1 MYSFKINIL
10 NKKNVVLA
18 LLFVCPIIIYLFF
31 ATGVY
36 NFSSLPIVSDN
47 VSEVSAFKNLNGE
60 PVNLKN
66 KLTVLGFLGSDL
78 TNRKIN
84 VYNLH
89 EEIYK
94 GIHSSDEDFQMLM
107 LLPNGTEPQI
117 EDIIIELS
125 RYAEVDKWEFAFGTP
140 DAIQTVFKS
149 LNTSLPLDNNL
160 GTNYVF
166 IVDKEQ
172 SLRCADDKDFNGIHG
187 YDATSVSVLHK
198 KMDNDVTVLL
208 FEYNAALKSNYK
220 INRRDSFLKIN
231 QTEAKDEK

>member
-1 MYSFKINIL
+1 M
-10 NKKNVVLA
+10 NKKNIVLA
-18 LLFVCPIIIYLFF
+18 LLFICPIIIYLFF

-36 NFSSLPIVSDN
+36 NFSTLPIVSHN
-47 VSEVSAFKNLNGE
+47 VSGVSAFNNLKGE
-60 PVNLKN
+60 PVYLKD

-78 TNRKIN
+78 TDRKIN

-107 LLPNGTEPQI
+107 LLPHGTEQQVKQV
-117 EDIIIELS
+117 IIELS
-125 RYAEVDKWEFAFGTP
+125 RYAEIDKWEFAFGTP
-140 DAIQTVFKS
+140 KDIQTVFKS
-149 LNTSLPLDNNL
+149 LNTTLPLDENF
-160 GTNYVF
+160 GTDYVF
-166 IVDKEQ
+166 IIDKEQ
-172 SLRCADDKDFNGIHG
+172 NMRCADDKDFNKIHG

-220 INRRDSFLKIN
+220 INRRNSFLKIN
-231 QTEAKDEK
+231 QTQTEDEK

>member
-1 MYSFKINIL
+1 L
-10 NKKNVVLA
+10 NKKNIILG
-18 LLFVCPIIIYLFF
+18 LLFICPIIIYLFF

-36 NFSSLPIVSDN
+36 NFSALPIVSKN
-47 VSEVSAFKNLNGE
+47 VKEVSAFKNLKGE
-60 PVNLKN
+60 QVQLKD

-78 TNRKIN
+78 TDRKIN

-107 LLPNGTEPQI
+107 LLPVGAESQV
-117 EDIIIELS
+117 EEIIVELS
-125 RYAEVDKWEFAFGTP
+125 RYAEINKWQFAFGTP
-140 DAIQTVFKS
+140 EAIKEVYNS
-149 LNTSLPLDNNL
+149 LNLLEPLYKDL

-166 IVDKEQ
+166 IIDKEL
-172 SLRCADDKDFNGIHG
+172 SLRCADDKELKPYNG
-187 YDATSVSVLHK
+187 YDATAVSILHK

-231 QTEAKDEK
+231 QKDEEQ

>member
-1 MYSFKINIL
+1 MHSFKINIL
-10 NKKNVVLA
+10 NKKNLVLA

-36 NFSSLPIVSDN
+36 NFSSLPIVSQN
-47 VSEVSAFKNLNGE
+47 VSEVSAFKSLKGNT
-60 PVNLKN
+60 VQLKN

-78 TNRKIN
+78 SDRKIN

-107 LLPNGTEPQI
+107 LMPNGTEPQI
-117 EDIIIELS
+117 REIITELS
-125 RYAEVDKWEFAFGTP
+125 RYAEIDKWEFAFGTP
-140 DAIQTVFKS
+140 EAIQSVFKS
-149 LNTSLPLDNNL
+149 LHTALPLDENL

-172 SLRCADDKDFNGIHG
+172 NLRCADDKDFNNIHG

-208 FEYNAALKSNYK
+208 FEYNAALKNNYK

-231 QTEAKDEK
+231 QTEIRDEK

>member
-1 MYSFKINIL
+1 VGLKIFIL
-10 NKKNVVLA
+10 NKKNIILG

-36 NFSSLPIVSDN
+36 NFSALPIVSKN
-47 VSEVSAFKNLNGE
+47 VKEVSVFKNLKGE
-60 PVNLKN
+60 QVQLKD

-78 TNRKIN
+78 TDRKIN

-107 LLPNGTEPQI
+107 LLPIGSESQV
-117 EDIIIELS
+117 EEIILELS
-125 RYAEVDKWEFAFGTP
+125 RYAEINKWQFAFGEP
-140 DAIQTVFKS
+140 EAIKEVYSS
-149 LNTSLPLDNNL
+149 LNLSESLDESL

-172 SLRCADDKDFNGIHG
+172 SLRCADDKELKPYSG
-187 YDATSVSVLHK
+187 YDATAVSVLHK

-208 FEYNAALKSNYK
+208 FEYNAALKSNYT

-231 QTEAKDEK
+231 QKDEE

>member
-1 MYSFKINIL
+1 VGLKIFIL
-10 NKKNVVLA
+10 NKKNIILG
-18 LLFVCPIIIYLFF
+18 LLFICPIIIYLFF

-36 NFSSLPIVSDN
+36 NFSALPIVSKN
-47 VSEVSAFKNLNGE
+47 VKEVSAFKNLKGE
-60 PVNLKN
+60 QVQLKD

-78 TNRKIN
+78 TDRKIN

-107 LLPNGTEPQI
+107 LLPVGTESQV
-117 EDIIIELS
+117 EEIILELS
-125 RYAEVDKWEFAFGTP
+125 RYAEINKWQFAFGTTG
-140 DAIQTVFKS
+140 AIEEVYSS
-149 LNTSLPLDNNL
+149 LKLTQSLDENL

-166 IVDKEQ
+166 IIDKEQ
-172 SLRCADDKDFNGIHG
+172 SLRCADDKELKSYNG
-187 YDATSVSVLHK
+187 YDATAVSILHK

-208 FEYNAALKSNYK
+208 FEYNAALKSNYT

-231 QTEAKDEK
+231 QKDEE

>member
-1 MYSFKINIL
+1 M
-10 NKKNVVLA
+10 NKKNLVLA
-18 LLFVCPIIIYLFF
+18 LLFICPIIIYLFF

-36 NFSSLPIVSDN
+36 NFSTLPIVSQN
-47 VSEVSAFKNLNGE
+47 VSDVSAFKNLNGK
-60 PVNLKN
+60 PVQLKD
-66 KLTVLGFLGSDL
+66 KLTVLGFLGNDL

-107 LLPNGTEPQI
+107 LLPTGTESQVK
-117 EDIIIELS
+117 DIIIELS
-125 RYAEVDKWEFAFGTP
+125 RYADIDKWEFAFGTP
-140 DAIQTVFKS
+140 EAIQLVFNS
-149 LNTSLPLDNNL
+149 LETTLPLDGNY
-160 GTNYVF
+160 GSNYVF
-166 IVDKEQ
+166 IIDKEQ
-172 SLRCADDKDFNGIHG
+172 NQRCADDKDFKNIHG

-220 INRRDSFLKIN
+220 INRRDTFLKIN
-231 QTEAKDEK
+231 QTTNEK

>member
-1 MYSFKINIL
+1 ML
-10 NKKNVVLA
+10 NKKTLILG

-36 NFSSLPIVSDN
+36 NFSALPIVSKN
-47 VSEVSAFKNLNGE
+47 VKEVTAFKNLKGE
-60 PVNLKN
+60 QVQLKG

-78 TNRKIN
+78 TDRKIN

-107 LLPNGTEPQI
+107 LLPNGTQSQVKKVI
-117 EDIIIELS
+117 VELS
-125 RYAEVDKWEFAFGTP
+125 RYAKINKWQFAFGTNE
-140 DAIQTVFKS
+140 AIKEVY
-149 LNTSLPLDNNL
+149 TSLKSSAFLDNNY
-160 GTNYVF
+160 GTDYVF
-166 IVDKEQ
+166 IIDKEQ
-172 SLRCADDKDFNGIHG
+172 NLRCADDKELKPYNG
-187 YDATSVSVLHK
+187 YNATAVSVLHK

-220 INRRDSFLKIN
+220 INRRDSLLKIN
-231 QTEAKDEK
+231 QKDEK

>member
-1 MYSFKINIL
+1 ML
-10 NKKNVVLA
+10 NKKTLILG

-36 NFSSLPIVSDN
+36 NFSALPIVSKN
-47 VSEVSAFKNLNGE
+47 VKEVTAFKNLKGE
-60 PVNLKN
+60 QVQLKD

-78 TNRKIN
+78 TDRKIN

-107 LLPNGTEPQI
+107 LLPNGTESQVKG
-117 EDIIIELS
+117 IIFELS
-125 RYAEVDKWEFAFGTP
+125 RYAKINKWQFAFGTTE
-140 DAIQTVFKS
+140 AIKEVYNSLKS
-149 LNTSLPLDNNL
+149 SASLDNNY
-160 GTNYVF
+160 GTDYVF
-166 IVDKEQ
+166 IIDKEQ
-172 SLRCADDKDFNGIHG
+172 SLRCADDKELKPFNG
-187 YDATSVSVLHK
+187 YNATAVSVLHK

-220 INRRDSFLKIN
+220 INRRDSLLKIN
-231 QTEAKDEK
+231 QKDEK

>member
-1 MYSFKINIL
+1 L
-10 NKKNVVLA
+10 NKKNIILG
-18 LLFVCPIIIYLFF
+18 LLFICPIIIYLFF

-36 NFSSLPIVSDN
+36 NFSALPIVSKN
-47 VSEVSAFKNLNGE
+47 VKEVSAFKNLKGE
-60 PVNLKN
+60 QVQLKD

-78 TNRKIN
+78 TDRKIN

-107 LLPNGTEPQI
+107 LLPVGAESQV
-117 EDIIIELS
+117 EEIIVELS
-125 RYAEVDKWEFAFGTP
+125 RYAEINKWQFAFGTP
-140 DAIQTVFKS
+140 EAIKEVYNS
-149 LNTSLPLDNNL
+149 LDLSEPLYKDL

-166 IVDKEQ
+166 IIDKEL
-172 SLRCADDKDFNGIHG
+172 SLRCADDKELKPYNG
-187 YDATSVSVLHK
+187 YDATAVSILHK

-231 QTEAKDEK
+231 QKDEEQ

>member
-1 MYSFKINIL
+1 MEFKVFIL
-10 NKKNVVLA
+10 NKKNLILG

-36 NFSSLPIVSDN
+36 NFSALPIVSIN
-47 VSEVSAFKNLNGE
+47 VKEVSGFKNLKGE
-60 PVNLKN
+60 QVQLKD

-78 TNRKIN
+78 THRKIN

-94 GIHSSDEDFQMLM
+94 GIHSSDTDFQMLM

-117 EDIIIELS
+117 EEVIVELS
-125 RYAEVDKWEFAFGTP
+125 RYAKINKWQFAFGTP
-140 DAIQTVFKS
+140 EAIKEVYNS
-149 LNTSLPLDNNL
+149 LKLSSQLDENS
-160 GTNYVF
+160 GTDYVF
-166 IVDKEQ
+166 IIDKEL
-172 SLRCADDKDFNGIHG
+172 SLRCADDKELKEFNG
-187 YDATSVSVLHK
+187 YNATKVSVLHK

-220 INRRDSFLKIN
+220 INRRESYLKIN
-231 QTEAKDEK
+231 QKDEKQ

>member
-1 MYSFKINIL
+1 M
-10 NKKNVVLA
+10 NVK
-18 LLFVCPIIIYLFF
+18 
-31 ATGVY
+31 
-36 NFSSLPIVSDN
+36 
-47 VSEVSAFKNLNGE
+47 EVSAFR
-60 PVNLKN
+60 NLKGEQVQLKD

-78 TNRKIN
+78 SDRKIN

-94 GIHSSDEDFQMLM
+94 GIHSSDQDFQMLM
-107 LLPNGTEPQI
+107 LLPTGTESQV
-117 EDIIIELS
+117 EEIIIELS
-125 RYAEVDKWEFAFGTP
+125 RYAEINKWQFAFGAP
-140 DAIQTVFKS
+140 ESILEVYNS
-149 LNTSLPLDNNL
+149 LDLSESLDENL

-172 SLRCADDKDFNGIHG
+172 SLRCADDKELKLYNG
-187 YDATSVSVLHK
+187 YDATAVSILHK

-231 QTEAKDEK
+231 QKDEGK

>member
-1 MYSFKINIL
+1 M
-10 NKKNVVLA
+10 NVK
-18 LLFVCPIIIYLFF
+18 
-31 ATGVY
+31 
-36 NFSSLPIVSDN
+36 
-47 VSEVSAFKNLNGE
+47 EVSAFR
-60 PVNLKN
+60 NLKGEQVQLKD

-78 TNRKIN
+78 SDRKIN

-94 GIHSSDEDFQMLM
+94 GIHSSDQDFQMLM
-107 LLPNGTEPQI
+107 LLPTGTESQV
-117 EDIIIELS
+117 EEIIIELS
-125 RYAEVDKWEFAFGTP
+125 RYAEINKWQFAFGAP
-140 DAIQTVFKS
+140 EAILEVYNS
-149 LNTSLPLDNNL
+149 LDLSESLDENL

-172 SLRCADDKDFNGIHG
+172 SLRCADDKELKLYNG
-187 YDATSVSVLHK
+187 YDATAVSILHK

-231 QTEAKDEK
+231 QKDEGK

>member
-1 MYSFKINIL
+1 L
-10 NKKNVVLA
+10 NKKNFVLA
-18 LLFVCPIIIYLFF
+18 LLFICPIIIYLFF

-36 NFSSLPIVSDN
+36 NFSSLPIVSQN
-47 VSEVSAFKNLNGE
+47 VSELSGFKNLKGK
-60 PVNLKN
+60 PVQLKN
-66 KLTVLGFLGSDL
+66 KLTVLGFLGNDL
-78 TNRKIN
+78 KDRKIN

-107 LLPNGTEPQI
+107 LLPNGTESQV
-117 EDIIIELS
+117 EDIIVELS
-125 RYAEVDKWEFAFGTP
+125 RYAEIDKWEFAFGTT

-149 LNTSLPLDNNL
+149 LHTTLVLDDNF

-166 IVDKEQ
+166 IIDKEQ
-172 SLRCADDKDFNGIHG
+172 NMRCADDKDFIDIHG
-187 YDATSVSVLHK
+187 YDATSVSILHK

-220 INRRDSFLKIN
+220 INRRDSFLKVN
-231 QTEAKDEK
+231 QTHTNDEK